1 MVYNL
6 KAGLVAT
13 TTMVGSAVA
22 YNKAQTGTESKKT
35 EQQSVHG
42 AGHVPGVGHGQGGG
56 QVQGVGYIQ
65 EGGHA
70 QGNRHVGAAA
80 MDSGQNMQGYQ
91 SVGQEQGEGAKYKD
105 TFHQMMMWR
114 Y

>member
-1 MVYNL
+1 
-6 KAGLVAT
+6 
-13 TTMVGSAVA
+13 MVGSAVA

-42 AGHVPGVGHGQGGG
+42 AGHVPGVGHVQGGGQVQGVGYGQGGG
-56 QVQGVGYIQ
+56 QVQGVGYVQ
-65 EGGHA
+65 GGHA
-70 QGNRHVGAAA
+70 QGNRHAGAAA
-80 MDSGQNMQGYQ
+80 MDSGQNMQGYH